1 MNKKSS
7 DSNSSFSDWVEQRH
21 QRRKTR
27 QKRRRNSRG
36 GHDTDQHPI
45 RPHDTNSTR
54 SHRRPAV
61 IGRGL
66 RTCLGAAP
74 TLRDVALFA
83 SRMLPD
89 APVENLVSHVKEIA
103 DVERVDCEQLQRH
116 PSYSSF
122 KMCINGIKRDQIKY
136 YAVFQFQCYLH
147 YDDGTNNEVY
157 IDYLAKIHVLMDH
170 HSNNLVLSLSVFNV
184 HPGSVFG

>member
-1 MNKKSS
+1 
-7 DSNSSFSDWVEQRH
+7 
-21 QRRKTR
+21 
-27 QKRRRNSRG
+27 
-36 GHDTDQHPI
+36 
-45 RPHDTNSTR
+45 
-54 SHRRPAV
+54 
-61 IGRGL
+61 
-66 RTCLGAAP
+66 
-74 TLRDVALFA
+74 
-83 SRMLPD
+83 MLPD

-116 PSYSSF
+116 PNYSSF

-170 HSNNLVLSLSVFNV
+170 HSNNFVLSLYFHCSSGISLWSGTAAVLQTILL
-184 HPGSVFG
+184 